1 LPQAPKLAGLP
12 KECLQAFLRVF
23 TNFCLDCFGPFH
35 VVIGRRSVKR
45 YGILITCLS
54 SRAVHLE
61 VLDSTDAD
69 YFIMALRR
77 FISLR
82 DNPALVYSEN
92 GTNLKA
98 GNKEFAEGIKNLNS
112 IRVSGEMADRG
123 INWRYSPPTGSHY
136 GGILERLIGSSKAA
150 LRASLETR

>member
-1 LPQAPKLAGLP
+1 MPQAPILAGLP

-23 TNFCLDCFGPFH
+23 PNFGLGCFGPFH

-45 YGILITCLS
+45 YGLLITCLF

-82 DNPALVYSEN
+82 DNPALVYSDN
-92 GTNLKA
+92 GTNMKA

-136 GGILERLIGSSKAA
+136 GGILERLIGSSKTA
-150 LRASLETR
+150 LRAILETR